1 MSKREIRSN
10 ITEIQAEGSTLTG
23 YIARFNS
30 LSADLGGF
38 SEKITPGCF
47 ASSISST
54 APIRALVN
62 HNTDH
67 CIGNTAS
74 GTLQLHEDDK
84 GLSFSCELPDT
95 QAARDLKVSVTR
107 GDVTG
112 ASFGFVTKA
121 DSWSTDEK
129 GGNIRTLNDVEL
141 FEISPGCTFPA
152 YESPAVQLRTLF
164 PDGAITIPETRGD
177 SSATTDEKSSD
188 TDCQCDCE
196 QCKADACGIC
206 SDEDC
211 NDPNCDC
218 QDLRAIM
225 LALEAAK
232 EF

>member
-112 ASFGFVTKA
+112 ASFGFVTK
-121 DSWSTDEK
+121 STRGLPTKRVGTSVLLTMLSCLRFPPDA
-129 GGNIRTLNDVEL
+129 L
-141 FEISPGCTFPA
+141 SPRMNPLRCNCVPFSPMVQSLSRRLA
-152 YESPAVQLRTLF
+152 AIHPQLQMKSPATPTVS
-164 PDGAITIPETRGD
+164 AIVNSAKLMLAAFAAMKI
-177 SSATTDEKSSD
+177 ATTQ
-188 TDCQCDCE
+188 TVT
-196 QCKADACGIC
+196 
-206 SDEDC
+206 
-211 NDPNCDC
+211 
-218 QDLRAIM
+218 
-225 LALEAAK
+225 AK
-232 EF
+232 T